1 MLIRWQGIG
10 WHMEHVHHE
19 TAVLMHHNTILLA
32 PLVPLK
38 HRTIWREPVENMK
51 CLQPWCMKGGGRL
64 QMHVQQTTEAPKS
77 C

>member
-10 WHMEHVHHE
+10 WHMEHVHHG

-32 PLVPLK
+32 PLVPLI
-38 HRTIWREPVENMK
+38 HCTLGRELVENMK
-51 CLQPWCMKGGGRL
+51 CLQPWCMKGEGRW
-64 QMHVQQTTEAPKS
+64 QMHVQQTAEDPIS